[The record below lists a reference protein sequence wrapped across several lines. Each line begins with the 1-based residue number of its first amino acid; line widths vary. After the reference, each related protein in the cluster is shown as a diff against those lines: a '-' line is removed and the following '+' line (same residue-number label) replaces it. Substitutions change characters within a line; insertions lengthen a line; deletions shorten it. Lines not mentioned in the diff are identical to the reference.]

1 VPTQAAGPVSDVDSD
16 YVYFSVQFRI

>member
-1 VPTQAAGPVSDVDSD
+1 VPTPAAGPISDDDSD